1 MLDVP
6 VSAVRISGSRRGLA
20 LDSVRYSGPGE
31 SDLGVSTPRY
41 WRSDF
46 DEVLAAMHAG
56 GASIDLA
63 GSQRDA
69 IGTA

>member
-20 LDSVRYSGPGE
+20 LNSVRYSGPGE
-31 SDLGVSTPRY
+31 SDLGVSTPRH

-56 GASIDLA
+56 GASIDLT

-69 IGTA
+69 VGTA